1 MKIEISNLKI
11 EKPNKYKKF
20 EISREYYNNQE
31 CIQTNIK
38 YYLKTT
44 TQFQYLYSKFILYQN
59 SFDYLV
65 KIRQYKNNN
74 GFDLNIRYA
83 NYQSAVAVPFTIQ
96 DVFSKKYDNKDDFYV
111 KIATLQFQT
120 ASKESLSIFFSI
132 LSTIQYNVGIFI
144 TSYDYTKKLV
154 HVFEISKT
162 FCSYTIYNNS
172 NHLEKLNL
180 TKYIT
185 DGVFDHAPLFKSFS
199 TPILLFP
206 YDLNNCHS
214 IDSNWSSY
222 KFEQRKLHKDI

>member
-20 EISREYYNNQE
+20 AISREYYNNE
-31 CIQTNIK
+31 ESIQTNIK

-65 KIRQYKNNN
+65 KIRQYKNDN
-74 GFDLNIRYA
+74 GFDLKIRYA
-83 NYQSAVAVPFTIQ
+83 NYQSAAPVAFTIN

-111 KIATLQFQT
+111 KISTLKLQT
-120 ASKESLSIFFSI
+120 ASKDFLSIFFSI
-132 LSTIQYNVGIFI
+132 LSTIHYNIGIFI

-172 NHLEKLNL
+172 NHSERQNL

-185 DGVFDHAPLFKSFS
+185 DGIFDHAPLLKSCS
-199 TPILLFP
+199 KPILLFP
-206 YDLNNCHS
+206 YDSDNCWR
-214 IDSNWSSY
+214 INSNWSSY